1 MSEFWLNQNFTDN
14 MTFNTFK
21 IMCRNKLK
29 LFYTDKWLNYVSQ
42 SNKGLFYKEYK
53 TELKFE
59 NYLVEIKFR
68 TSNHRLPI
76 EEGRFN
82 QISRADR
89 KCLVCDS
96 NDIGDEYHYICL
108 CPKFDE
114 IRKKHSEKRFDS
126 KPVSKKLVTYLAN
139 KTKLRKL
146 AIMIKVI
153 LNNV

>member
-1 MSEFWLNQNFTDN
+1 MD
-14 MTFNTFK
+14 
-21 IMCRNKLK
+21 
-29 LFYTDKWLNYVSQ
+29 VS
-42 SNKGLFYKEYK
+42 LRYF
-53 TELKFE
+53 
-59 NYLVEIKFR
+59 LVKFR

-82 QISRADR
+82 QIARADR

-108 CPKFDE
+108 CPKVDE
-114 IRKKHSEKRFDS
+114 IRKKTL
-126 KPVSKKLVTYLAN
+126 KKDLIRNPSVKKFCDLFSMRN

>member
-1 MSEFWLNQNFTDN
+1 MSRVLANQNLTDY
-14 MTFNTFK
+14 MTFNSFK

-29 LFYTDKWLNYVSQ
+29 LFYTDKWLNSVSQ
-42 SNKGLFYKEYK
+42 FNKGLFYKEYK

-59 NYLVEIKFR
+59 NYLVEMDVSLRYFLIRFK
-68 TSNHRLPI
+68 TSNHRLRI

-82 QISRADR
+82 QIARSDR

-114 IRKKHSEKRFDS
+114 IRKNTL
-126 KPVSKKLVTYLAN
+126 KKC
-139 KTKLRKL
+139 
-146 AIMIKVI
+146 
-153 LNNV
+153 

>member
-1 MSEFWLNQNFTDN
+1 

-29 LFYTDKWLNYVSQ
+29 LFYTDKWLTSVSQ

-59 NYLVEIKFR
+59 NYLVEMDVSLRYFLVKFR

-82 QISRADR
+82 QIAIADR
-89 KCLVCDS
+89 KCLSRLTIVMTS
-96 NDIGDEYHYICL
+96 VMNTTISVFAQNL
-108 CPKFDE
+108 TKFV
-114 IRKKHSEKRFDS
+114 KR
-126 KPVSKKLVTYLAN
+126 L
-139 KTKLRKL
+139 
-146 AIMIKVI
+146 
-153 LNNV
+153 

>member
-1 MSEFWLNQNFTDN
+1 MSEFWLNQNLTDN

-29 LFYTDKWLNYVSQ
+29 LFYTDKWLNSVSQ

-59 NYLVEIKFR
+59 NYLVEMDVSLRYFLVKFW

-76 EEGRFN
+76 EEGIFN
-82 QISRADR
+82 QIARADR

-114 IRKKHSEKRFDS
+114 IRKKNEKRFDS
-126 KPVSKKLVTYLAN
+126 KPQCQ
-139 KTKLRKL
+139 
-146 AIMIKVI
+146 KV
-153 LNNV
+153 L